1 MGKHSDDG
9 RRELLMAEYCTYIL
23 YDEKGDLIADVIE
36 VANISPLKVLADGV
50 AEDYGRKFSYSGA
63 TAFLGISLSPNSS
76 TPDFPIGSSIYVG
89 EGSQY
94 YGARL
99 YFCAEP
105 PEPSWHLIDETKE
118 TAARTAMANA
128 IRAKTGGTAQLSYD
142 FDGGKGFA
150 DAITS
155 DLAKKPAGNIELTQQ
170 TGTNVSE
177 KETASVRS
185 GSITLNTPT
194 VNSSGLVT
202 ASASMGTSGWIGSA
216 PSNKTLQLQT
226 QGAKTVTPGTT
237 AQTAVES
244 GRYTTGA
251 VTVAG
256 DANLTAG
263 NIASGVSI
271 FGVTGTH
278 AGQKPE
284 QSKTV
289 TPTAA
294 GLTVTP
300 DSGKALSS
308 VVVNGDADLVAGNV
322 KSGVNIFGV
331 TGTYAGEILPDAE
344 DYTFGD
350 PPVLNDTSWDMI
362 SAIAST
368 GEAPNYWAVGDRK
381 AVKIQGTVGTL
392 ALNTTLYVYILGFNH
407 NGATNT
413 IDFGTFKT
421 ALDGGRDVCLV
432 DGKYNLDSSDGTK
445 YFNPN
450 HWGSSSSPYNT
461 NYGGW
466 KGCDARYDI
475 LGSTDTAPSG
485 YGSTPTTGRVGYDA
499 SATCA
504 TNPVPNTLMA
514 ALPADLRAVMKPMT
528 VYTDNYGNSS
538 NVESHVTASV
548 DYLPLLAEFEI
559 FGTRRNANQ
568 YEKNSQAQYAYYS
581 AGNSRVKY
589 RHSSTVSP
597 ATWLDRTPYYDSA
610 TGFCHVYLSGGTDAT
625 GSNRSFG
632 LAPAFRV

>member
-1 MGKHSDDG
+1 
-9 RRELLMAEYCTYIL
+9 MAVTDLTGCTWVGNASY
-23 YDEKGDLIADVIE
+23 GVDLAWLD
-36 VANISPLKVLADGV
+36 AKLNFTSSGN
-50 AEDYGRKFSYSGA
+50 SYSAITAYGDPVDTVAVVHYGNTLVCNFTWVSESYRTIQITGGQDA
-63 TAFLGISLSPNSS
+63 TKASVIQWLEKNGTLEAPQ
-76 TPDFPIGSSIYVG
+76 T
-89 EGSQY
+89 
-94 YGARL
+94 
-99 YFCAEP
+99 
-105 PEPSWHLIDETKE
+105 EPSWHLIDETKE

-128 IRAKTGGTAQLSYD
+128 IRAKTGGSAQLSYD

-150 DAITS
+150 DVIAS
-155 DLAKKPAGNIELTQQ
+155 NLAKKPSGNIELTQQ

-237 AQTAVES
+237 TQTAVES

-256 DANLTAG
+256 DANLVAG

-271 FGVTGTH
+271 FGVAGTH

-294 GLTVTP
+294 GQTVTP
-300 DSGKALSS
+300 DSGKVLSS
-308 VVVNGDADLVAGNV
+308 VVVNGDADLAAGNI

-362 SAIAST
+362 SAIASM

-392 ALNTTLYVYILGFNH
+392 ALDTTLYVYILGFNH

-421 ALDGGRDVCLV
+421 ALEGGTDVCLI
-432 DGKYNLDSSDGTK
+432 DSKYNSSSSGGTK
-445 YFNPN
+445 YFNIN
-450 HWGSSSSPYNT
+450 HWGGSSNPYNT

-475 LGSTDTAPSG
+475 LGSTDTAPSD
-485 YGSTPTTGRVGYDA
+485 YGSTPTTSRVGYDA

-504 TNPVPNTLMA
+504 TNPVANTLMA
-514 ALPADLRAVMKPMT
+514 ALPSDLRAVMQPMT
-528 VYTDNYGNSS
+528 VYTDNYGNAS
-538 NVESHVTASV
+538 NVAEHVTASV
-548 DYLPLLAEFEI
+548 DYLPLLAEFEVY
-559 FGTRRNANQ
+559 GSRTYANQ
-568 YEKNSQAQYAYYS
+568 YEKNLQARYAYYA

-589 RHSSTVSP
+589 RHSSTSSVALWWMRPPTYNS
-597 ATWLDRTPYYDSA
+597 S
-610 TGFCHVYLSGGTDAT
+610 TGFIQANAYGNSAAGG
-625 GSNRSFG
+625 SHYSFG
-632 LAPAFRV
+632 FAPIFRV